1 MSLRVSDMV
10 EGANGS
16 IYEVTSS
23 IAAGGFGAT
32 FFVTEKH
39 SGSEFVA
46 KSPTKMD
53 KTRMESLRIEFNVLK
68 DLENHGVTGVMRAVE
83 LIDFDSPNGTF
94 PVLVLERARGITL
107 QDACMKNGIPYD
119 DASEI
124 IQKIAE
130 AMAQVHSSGYMHLDI
145 APDNIFIDDLGGSND
160 ITIID
165 FGIAARKSDT
175 STFAVDQHGMNKAF
189 FGAPEQREVPP
200 QASQRSDIFSL
211 GCVGFCLVLG
221 FEKTFHDIHGNQGK
235 PPPYDLEKHTP
246 PGTIPPTD
254 AHLNDVIKKATW
266 PTKDGRFCTMQ
277 EMCDAI
283 IGKEP
288 DTNYPRIVVDNK
300 VYPLKGDGPWKIGR
314 EHLQHKPDI
323 VVKDKAITHKFISR
337 DQAYIEKRISDGT
350 LLLHHTGTNDTRVRV
365 GTGGKTR
372 WNKIEKDGPG
382 YPLGSRYQ
390 EICFGYSD
398 LPPSGA
404 FDDQGNPLIPGPY
417 KTIEFQP
424 PGDPSSTFTTTG

>member
-10 EGANGS
+10 EGASGS
-16 IYEVTSS
+16 IYEVTST
-23 IAAGGFGAT
+23 IASGGFGAT
-32 FFVTEKH
+32 FFVTEKN

-46 KSPTKMD
+46 KSPTQID
-53 KTRMESLRIEFNVLK
+53 KTRMDSLRIEYSVLK
-68 DLENHGVTGVMRAVE
+68 DLESHGVTGVMRAVD
-83 LIDFDSPNGTF
+83 LIEFDSPNGKF

-107 QDACMKNGIPYD
+107 QDACMKQGISYD
-119 DASEI
+119 DTSDI

-130 AMAQVHSSGYMHLDI
+130 TMAEVHSSGYMHLDI
-145 APDNIFIDDLGGSND
+145 APDNIFIDDLGGSNE

-175 STFAVDQHGMNKAF
+175 STFAVDQHGMNKPF

-221 FEKTFHDIHGNQGK
+221 YEKTVHDIAGNQGK

-246 PGTIPPTD
+246 PGTIPSTD

-266 PTKDGRFCTMQ
+266 PSKDGRFCTMQ

-283 IGKEP
+283 LGKEP
-288 DTNYPRIVVDNK
+288 DTNYHRIVADNK

-314 EHLQHKPDI
+314 EQFQHKPDI
-323 VVKDKAITHKFISR
+323 VVKDKAITHKYLSR
-337 DQAYIEKRISDGT
+337 EQAYIERRKDGV
-350 LLLHHTGTNDTRVRV
+350 LLLHHTGKNETRVKV
-365 GTGGKTR
+365 GQGSNTR
-372 WNKIEKDGPG
+372 WNIVKEGGPG

-390 EICFGYSD
+390 EICFGYCD
-398 LPPSGA
+398 VPPSGA
-404 FDDQGNPLIPGPY
+404 FDEHGNPMVPGPY

-424 PGDPSSTFTTTG
+424 PGDPSSTIVTTG